1 MLWGWK
7 VWEHFGFPSAFCH
20 KIEKLLCYKAGD
32 LLLLKAV
39 SGLRV
44 TVGMV
49 VKLFIMT
56 EIIIFIQETEA
67 QVPFRKST

>member
-1 MLWGWK
+1 M
-7 VWEHFGFPSAFCH
+7 
-20 KIEKLLCYKAGD
+20 
-32 LLLLKAV
+32 KAV

-44 TVGMV
+44 AVGMV